1 MESMSTTFAN
11 RSCNVFSLY
20 GAAWSDSWGNAP
32 GRILTKLTWCSAN
45 TLELPSCG
53 SRPFSI
59 HTNPC
64 STDFMLYKLLCL
76 WKHWGYT
83 SHLSTMRKPSNSYNC
98 AVMQLKD
105 GSLLAHVA
113 EVGATNYWDGS
124 GALLDTFV
132 AKTLSLPNLPASC
145 SDILAP
151 LTPLDWAALA
161 HGILCQRSCEA
172 FGTIL
177 DSTAIS
183 CKQLKTVKAGHT
195 YANPLSNISI
205 IHTLHTRS
213 TSHTAPGKNLH
224 FFCDLTWHGCVQ
236 FLLPSPA
243 GPSTLPGL
251 MKLMEYFRG
260 NTLSHLRPVR
270 ISTLLV
276 WIPSSTIW
284 PCCIAP
290 SSYNWSCTKAP
301 TMTSSMPTARR
312 RK

>member
-1 MESMSTTFAN
+1 MEYFA
-11 RSCNVFSLY
+11 S
-20 GAAWSDSWGNAP
+20 AP
-32 GRILTKLTWCSAN
+32 AKLLAQYWIRRRFLAS
-45 TLELPSCG
+45 S
-53 SRPFSI
+53 SRPWR
-59 HTNPC
+59 
-64 STDFMLYKLLCL
+64 L
-76 WKHWGYT
+76 G
-83 SHLSTMRKPSNSYNC
+83 
-98 AVMQLKD
+98 
-105 GSLLAHVA
+105 
-113 EVGATNYWDGS
+113 
-124 GALLDTFV
+124 
-132 AKTLSLPNLPASC
+132 TLMP
-145 SDILAP
+145 IL
-151 LTPLDWAALA
+151 
-161 HGILCQRSCEA
+161 
-172 FGTIL
+172 
-177 DSTAIS
+177 
-183 CKQLKTVKAGHT
+183 
-195 YANPLSNISI
+195 LSNISI
-205 IHTLHTRS
+205 IHMLHTRS